1 MTLMWRRYLL
11 WFANE
16 HVNFRIP
23 ELDSILSMYAIPL
36 KWIEGPSDL
45 PFVVAELP
53 SEESVKLLASR
64 SVSLRCAIELWGR
77 AKTRD
82 GLHKEMKAF
91 PHEQMSP
98 YFGPN
103 TSFRVKVETFCKT
116 ISQKE
121 KVEKIEEFNYLP
133 IEGPVNLSNPD
144 VVLHLIEYYGLEP
157 NNIPEKPYD
166 LFFGRWV
173 CDGRRDLIC
182 KLSLKKRRFIGNT
195 SMDSQLSILMAN
207 QGRVMPADLV
217 LDPFVGTGSL
227 LVAAGQ
233 FGGFVWGTDID
244 FLMLH
249 GKTRP
254 SRITQKKR
262 EVGESVEANMDQ
274 YNCLD
279 KYLDVIVADSALP
292 LWRSSLV
299 LDAIIT
305 DPPYGIREAA
315 ERIGRAVKPGEE
327 DEEYRISEEHLL
339 AGHVP
344 SKVVYSLKQI
354 FHDLLR
360 FAAHHLKLGGRL
372 VFWIPII
379 RSDYRD
385 GSEED
390 LPKHKCLTLVANS
403 EQVLSAHSSRRL
415 LTYEKTAEMGG
426 AAEGGAEGGRFDNK
440 AFRAC
445 YFNQLRQSE
454 HAQVSDSKCNGKDIE
469 SLGKC

>member
-1 MTLMWRRYLL
+1 MTHLWRRYLL

-23 ELDSILSMYAIPL
+23 ELESILSMYDIPL
-36 KWIEGPSDL
+36 RWLEGPSAL
-45 PFVVAELP
+45 PYVIAELP

-64 SVSLRCAIELWGR
+64 SVSLRCAVELWAR

-82 GLHKEMKAF
+82 GLHEEMKAF
-91 PHEQMSP
+91 PSERTSS
-98 YFGPN
+98 YFSADK
-103 TSFRVKVETFCKT
+103 SFRVTVETFCKT

-121 KVEKIEEFNYLP
+121 KVEKIEEFSYLP
-133 IEGPVNLSNPD
+133 IEGPVNLSDPD
-144 VVLHLIEYYGLEP
+144 VILHLIEYYGMEP

-173 CDGRRDLIC
+173 CDGSRDLIC

-207 QGRVMPADLV
+207 QGKVMPGDLV

-233 FGGFVWGTDID
+233 FGGFVLGTDID

-262 EVGESVEANMDQ
+262 EVGESVKANMEQ
-274 YNCLD
+274 YSCLD
-279 KYLDVIVADSALP
+279 KYLDVIVADCALP
-292 LWRSSLV
+292 LWKSSLV

-327 DEEYRISEEHLL
+327 DVEYRISEEHIL

-360 FAAHHLKLGGRL
+360 FAADHLKLGGRL

-379 RSDYRD
+379 RSEYQD
-385 GSEED
+385 GSEGD

-415 LTYEKTAEMGG
+415 LTYEKTAEVGG
-426 AAEGGAEGGRFDNK
+426 SEDTCESGVEGGRFDNK

-445 YFNQLRQSE
+445 YFNQLRQS
-454 HAQVSDSKCNGKDIE
+454 DT
-469 SLGKC
+469 